1 MNLFSYFCNYIF
13 MMTTENDTVT
23 FIFMTTYQRPNSIV
37 LITVRM
43 F

>member
-1 MNLFSYFCNYIF
+1 MNLFFHILQLYF